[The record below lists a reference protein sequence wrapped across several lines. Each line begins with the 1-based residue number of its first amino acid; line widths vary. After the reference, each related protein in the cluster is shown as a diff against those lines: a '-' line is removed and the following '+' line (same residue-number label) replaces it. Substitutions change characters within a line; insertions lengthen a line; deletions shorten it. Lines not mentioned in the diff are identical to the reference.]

1 MTRPPQPGEVIRY
14 AYLWE
19 REARQGLIEGVKDR
33 PCAVVLSVLREDEET
48 QIVVAPI
55 THTPPTE
62 ADEVIEIPHAT
73 KKRLGLDD
81 ERSFIVTT
89 EVNVFTWPGYDI
101 RPFEGGRIAYG
112 ALPES
117 ITRKVIEAILAR
129 IRAKTLRRT
138 GRD

>member
-1 MTRPPQPGEVIRY
+1 MRPPQPGEVIGY

-19 REARQGLIEGVKDR
+19 REARQGQIEGVKNR
-33 PCAVVLSVLREDEET
+33 PCAVVLSVVRADEET

-55 THTPPTE
+55 THSPPAE
-62 ADEVIEIPHAT
+62 RNEVIEIPYAT
-73 KKRLGLDD
+73 KQRLGLDD
-81 ERSFIVTT
+81 ERSFIITT

-101 RPFEGGRIAYG
+101 RPFEDGCISYG

-129 IRAKTLRRT
+129 IRNRSLRQT

>member
-1 MTRPPQPGEVIRY
+1 MRPPEPGDVIRY
-14 AYLWE
+14 AYLWG
-19 REARQGLIEGVKDR
+19 REARAGRIEGVKDR
-33 PCAVVLSVLREDEET
+33 PCAVVLSVVRSNEET

-55 THTPPTE
+55 THAPPGA
-62 ADEVIEIPHAT
+62 ADEAIEIPFAT
-73 KKRLGLDD
+73 KQRLGLDD

-101 RPFEGGRIAYG
+101 RPLKGGRIAYG

-117 ITRKVIEAILAR
+117 ITRKVIDAILAR
-129 IRAKTLRRT
+129 SRTRSLRQT

>member
-1 MTRPPQPGEVIRY
+1 MRPPKPGEVLRY

-19 REARQGLIEGVKDR
+19 NEARAGRIEGVKDR
-33 PCAVVLSVLREDEET
+33 PCAVVLSVAHSDKET

-55 THTPPTE
+55 THAPPGA
-62 ADEVIEIPHAT
+62 ADEAVEIPSAT
-73 KKRLGLDD
+73 KERLGLDD

-117 ITRKVIEAILAR
+117 ITRKAIDMILAR
-129 IRAKTLRRT
+129 IRNRSLRQT